1 MVRRAHRFR
10 GGPVLAT
17 IPSATLL
24 GVDGFPVAVE
34 VHCVVGI
41 PAFTIIGLPDASCR
55 EARERVKAA
64 LTSAGISFPQKRLTV
79 NLAPSALRKAGA
91 GLDLAIA
98 VGVLVASDAVMSER
112 VEGMAFLGELGLDG
126 SLRPVPGVLSLVSAV
141 EQTTVVVPSGSHA
154 EATLV
159 GRHEVR
165 SVGTLVEL
173 LDVLQGVGEWP
184 DPPPR
189 VEPQPDPPPPELADV
204 RGQPMARFALEVAA
218 AGGHHLLMVG
228 PPGAGKTML
237 AQRLPGLLP
246 PMCIDEALEV
256 TKVHS
261 AAGLPLPASG
271 LVTRR
276 PLRAPHHGASAVA
289 MVGGGSSSL
298 RPGEIS
304 LAVNGVLFLDEL
316 GEFPA
321 SVLDAL
327 REPLEEG
334 VIRVA
339 RALHKVELPARFL
352 LVAATNPCPCGAARG
367 PGSCQC
373 TDASKARYH
382 RRLSGP
388 LLDRFDVRI
397 AVDRPDTNDLL
408 RRLDPGEPTAS
419 VAARVAAV
427 RCLAGERGV
436 RANAALPVA
445 ALDKLAPLD
454 SAGASVLEL
463 ALRSGQLSAR
473 GLVRVRAI
481 ALTIADLRG
490 DARVTTEHL
499 ALALSLR
506 APVAGTELRV
516 AC

>member
-1 MVRRAHRFR
+1 M
-10 GGPVLAT
+10 LAT

-64 LTSAGISFPQKRLTV
+64 LTSAGISFPNKRVTV
-79 NLAPSALRKAGA
+79 NLAPSALRKTGA

-141 EQTTVVVPSGSHA
+141 EQTTVVVPSGAHA
-154 EATLV
+154 EAALV
-159 GRHEVR
+159 TGHEVR
-165 SVGTLVEL
+165 SARTLIEL
-173 LDVLQGVGEWP
+173 IDVLQGVGEWP

-189 VEPQPDPPPPELADV
+189 VEPQPAPPPPELADV
-204 RGQPMARFALEVAA
+204 RGQPMARFAARGRRGRRPPPAHGRSARRGQDDARPAPARSAA
-218 AGGHHLLMVG
+218 
-228 PPGAGKTML
+228 
-237 AQRLPGLLP
+237 
-246 PMCIDEALEV
+246 PMGTDEALEV

-261 AAGLPLPASG
+261 AAGAG
-271 LVTRR
+271 AAGRRTRSLDVR
-276 PLRAPHHGASAVA
+276 CAPHHGAPAVA
-289 MVGGGSSSL
+289 MVGGGSSAL
-298 RPGEIS
+298 QPGEIS

-352 LVAATNPCPCGAARG
+352 LVAATNPCPCGAPRG
-367 PGSCQC
+367 PASCQC
-373 TDASKARYH
+373 SEAARARYH

-388 LLDRFDVRI
+388 LLDRFDLRI

-408 RRLDPGEPTAS
+408 RRLDPGEPTS

-427 RCLAGERGV
+427 RCLAGGAGCVPTPRSRSPPSTSSPRSTRRV
-436 RANAALPVA
+436 RVSSSWRCAA
-445 ALDKLAPLD
+445 
-454 SAGASVLEL
+454 AS
-463 ALRSGQLSAR
+463 SAR
-473 GLVRVRAI
+473 GASCGCGPSRSRSPTCGATPGHHRAPR
-481 ALTIADLRG
+481 AGA
-490 DARVTTEHL
+490 EPH
-499 ALALSLR
+499 

>member
-1 MVRRAHRFR
+1 
-10 GGPVLAT
+10 VLAT

-64 LTSAGISFPQKRLTV
+64 LSSADVPFPNKRVTV
-79 NLAPSALRKAGA
+79 NLAPAARRKTGA

-98 VGVLVASDAVMSER
+98 VGVLVAGDVVAPER
-112 VEGMAFLGELGLDG
+112 VAGMAFLGELGLDG
-126 SLRPVPGVLSLVSAV
+126 ALRAVPGTLSLVSALA
-141 EQTTVVVPSGSHA
+141 QTTVVVPSASHR
-154 EATLV
+154 EAALV
-159 GRHEVR
+159 GDHEVR
-165 SVGTLVEL
+165 SARTLVEL
-173 LDVLQGVGEWP
+173 LDVLQGVGDWP
-184 DPPPR
+184 DPPRPA
-189 VEPQPDPPPPELADV
+189 EPPPPVPPPELADV
-204 RGQPMARFALEVAA
+204 RGQPMARFALEVSA

-246 PMCIDEALEV
+246 PLSSREALEV
-256 TKVHS
+256 TRVHS
-261 AAGLPLPASG
+261 AAGLTLPANG
-271 LVTRR
+271 LVDRR
-276 PLRAPHHGASAVA
+276 PMRAPHHGASAVA
-289 MVGGGSSSL
+289 MVGGGSATL

-304 LAVNGVLFLDEL
+304 LAANGVLFLDEL

-339 RALHKVELPARFL
+339 RAMHKVELPARFL
-352 LVAATNPCPCGAARG
+352 LVAATNPCPCGAVRG
-367 PGSCQC
+367 PASCQC
-373 TDASKARYH
+373 SEAARARYH

-388 LLDRFDVRI
+388 LLDRFDLRI

-408 RRLDPGEPTAS
+408 RRLGPGESTAS
-419 VAARVAAV
+419 VAARVARVRAV
-427 RCLAGERGV
+427 AEGRGV
-436 RANAALPVA
+436 RANAALTPE
-445 ALDKLAPLD
+445 ALDALAPLE
-454 SAGASVLEL
+454 SSGAGVLEV
-463 ALRSGQLSAR
+463 ALRTGQLSAR
-473 GLVRVRAI
+473 GLVRVRAV

-490 DARVTTEHL
+490 DTTVTAEHL

-506 APVAGTELRV
+506 GPVAGPELRV

>member
-1 MVRRAHRFR
+1 
-10 GGPVLAT
+10 VLAT

-24 GVDGFPVAVE
+24 GVDGYPVTVE

-64 LTSAGISFPQKRLTV
+64 LSSVGVPFPQKRITV

-98 VGVLVASDAVMSER
+98 VGVLVASGAVAPER
-112 VEGMAFLGELGLDG
+112 ATGIAFIGELGLDG
-126 SLRPVPGVLSLVSAV
+126 SLRPVPGVLSLVSALDSSI
-141 EQTTVVVPSGSHA
+141 VVVPAASHH
-154 EATLV
+154 EAALV
-159 GRHEVR
+159 ADHEVR
-165 SVGTLVEL
+165 SARTLLEL
-173 LDVLQGVGEWP
+173 LDVLHGLAGWP
-184 DPPPR
+184 DPPPA
-189 VEPQPDPPPPELADV
+189 VAPEPEPPPPDLADV

-237 AQRLPGLLP
+237 AQRLLGLLP
-246 PMCIDEALEV
+246 PLPPHEALEV
-256 TKVHS
+256 TRVHS
-261 AAGLPLPASG
+261 AAGLALPAGG

-289 MVGGGSSSL
+289 MVGGGSSAL

-304 LAVNGVLFLDEL
+304 LAANGVLFLDEL
-316 GEFPA
+316 GEFPTP
-321 SVLDAL
+321 VLDAL

-367 PGSCQC
+367 PASCQC
-373 TDASKARYH
+373 TDAAKARYH

-388 LLDRFDVRI
+388 LLDRFDLRI
-397 AVDRPDTNDLL
+397 SVERPDTSDLL
-408 RRLDPGEPTAS
+408 RRLGRGEPTS
-419 VAARVAAV
+419 TVAARVARV
-427 RCLAGERGV
+427 RALAAGRGV
-436 RANAALPVA
+436 RVNAALSPS
-445 ALDKLAPLD
+445 ALDSLAPLD
-454 SAGASVLEL
+454 QASSGVLEL
-463 ALRSGQLSAR
+463 ALRAGQLSGR
-473 GLVRVRAI
+473 GLVRVRAV

-490 DARVTTEHL
+490 DGCVTPEHL

-506 APVAGTELRV
+506 GPVGGNDLRV